1 MMQLRPLTD
10 TALAAETVA
19 ALRTTVRGA
28 VLCPRDPG
36 YDAARNVWNA
46 MIDKCPA
53 LIAPGPLLGPTGRRW
68 QLEIK

>member
-10 TALAAETVA
+10 TALAVETVA
-19 ALRTTVRGA
+19 TFRTTVRGA
-28 VLCPRDPG
+28 VLWDPG
-36 YDAARNVWNA
+36 YDAARTVWNA
-46 MIDKCPA
+46 MIDKRPA